1 MPIMHLKL
9 FNKASDSSALLFSEN
24 TFYDCFQSSQFISEK
39 YLNIFQL
46 IALMIILFQIFL

>member
-1 MPIMHLKL
+1 MHFKL

-46 IALMIILFQIFL
+46 IA